1 MKVITRTILI
11 FAAIGG
17 VISGCA
23 TKSEFKD
30 LKERMDA
37 LESDKIQSIEGQISS
52 IDTSIGLLDQTDDQ
66 LEGYINAL
74 KEQVLE
80 LEVDCGEEREALE
93 AAIKALQAEDESLH
107 KQMEEL
113 KAYVDT
119 ELNGVKDWAS
129 ATFVTLE
136 EYNKTVDVIT
146 GIQAKVDSLHSDIAE
161 EYQAAIKEAI
171 EKSAESMKTWV
182 NEQLTGY
189 YDIATMNTK
198 LDSLKS
204 ALEKQIKEQ
213 NGEMEEQIAQNTE
226 DIEALESE
234 LKKTA
239 EDITDAYKEA
249 IEDAI
254 EENNGTI
261 TQTIQNA
268 IDGVN
273 TKIKGLDE
281 RVTKIDE
288 AVTKL
293 ENRMDEVERTL
304 KNLASI
310 TYIPTYSDNKAR
322 VHYDLGGSG
331 YIGNN
336 LDLDFDV
343 YPATSADAIVAA
355 YQKDNSALSARAVYT
370 LTKASAGEFAYLEI
384 LNVKADD
391 GILKV
396 QVSTEKLDN
405 DFFRG
410 NLAAAL
416 VLKLTTGYNNLQSD
430 YVGLTPVFRVESVT
444 LDKTTVTLEP
454 CDTVRLKAT
463 VTPANAYD
471 QTVTWTT
478 SDSNVATVDENGKVT
493 ADRGGTAT
501 ITATTTDGNFKATC
515 TVTVNDEDVT
525 SKFDEAF
532 LAALKDRGYISNT
545 ATTVMKSDTYK
556 IQEILS
562 LGGSMTTLKGI
573 ECLAN
578 LESLDAGDYALT
590 SVDISQN
597 KKLRTLSLRQC
608 HSLKSIDVSQN
619 KKLTYLS
626 LKDSGF
632 SSLDVSQNKEL
643 ETLSVSG
650 CALTSLDVSQNAK
663 LQNID
668 VRFNELTSIDISKN
682 KELTSL
688 NVNNNKLT
696 SLDVSPNAKLQQ
708 LDVGSNELA
717 SIDISNCQNLTK
729 FYCEGNPGDSDSKF
743 IVTVWKGF
751 DITGL
756 NFPAA
761 GSTWSIIT
769 LEYKE
774 K

>member
-1 MKVITRTILI
+1 MSMKVITKVFLVL
-11 FAAIGG
+11 AAIGG

-74 KEQVLE
+74 KEQVLT
-80 LEVDCGEEREALE
+80 LEVNCGEERESLE
-93 AAIKALQAEDESLH
+93 AAIKALQAKDESLH

-146 GIQAKVDSLHSDIAE
+146 GIQAKVDSLHNDIAK
-161 EYQAAIKEAI
+161 EYEAAINKAI
-171 EKSAESMKTWV
+171 EKTAKSMESWV

-204 ALEKQIKEQ
+204 ALEKQLKEQ
-213 NGEMEEQIAQNTE
+213 GGDLEEQIAQNTE

-234 LKKTA
+234 LEKTA
-239 EDITDAYKEA
+239 EEITSAYEDAIK
-249 IEDAI
+249 DAI

-261 TQTIQNA
+261 TQIIQKA

-322 VHYDLGGSG
+322 VHYDLSGSD

-343 YPATSADAIVAA
+343 YPATSADAIVTA

-410 NLAAAL
+410 YLAAAL

-430 YVGLTPVFRVESVT
+430 YVHLTPVFRVESVT
-444 LDKTTVTLEP
+444 LDKTAVTLEP

-463 VTPANAYD
+463 VAPANAYD

-478 SDSNVATVDENGKVT
+478 SDSNVATVDAKGLVT

-501 ITATTTDGNFKATC
+501 ITATTTDGSYTATC

-525 SKFDEAF
+525 AKFDEAF
-532 LAALKDRGYISNT
+532 LAALKKQGYISST

-556 IQEILS
+556 IQEIS
-562 LGGSMTTLKGI
+562 SYGGSMTTLKGI

-578 LESLDAGDYALT
+578 LKALYLKCVYSLK

-597 KKLRTLSLRQC
+597 KKLMTLDL
-608 HSLKSIDVSQN
+608 SQLHN
-619 KKLTYLS
+619 L
-626 LKDSGF
+626 
-632 SSLDVSQNKEL
+632 SSLDVSQNQEL
-643 ETLSVSG
+643 ETLRIDE
-650 CALTSLDVSQNAK
+650 CNLTSLDLSQNAK
-663 LQNID
+663 LQH
-668 VRFNELTSIDISKN
+668 
-682 KELTSL
+682 L
-688 NVNNNKLT
+688 NVEN
-696 SLDVSPNAKLQQ
+696 
-708 LDVGSNELA
+708 NELA
-717 SIDISNCQNLTK
+717 SIDISNCQNLTE
-729 FYCEGNPGDSDSKF
+729 FYCEGNPGDSDNKF

-761 GSTWSIIT
+761 GSTWNGVT